1 MVAEI
6 PSKGDAPIMLDFN
19 ASAAPNTKHQARHY
33 KFSDEQR
40 VKEIER
46 EVKDIP

>member
-19 ASAAPNTKHQARHY
+19 ASAAPNTNHATIN
-33 KFSDEQR
+33 SAMSN
-40 VKEIER
+40 V
-46 EVKDIP
+46 